1 MHSRYWKASKNSQ
14 ATLTRPKIAAIV
26 LAAGQ
31 SRRAGGQNKLLA
43 ELGDAPMINHVVRS
57 AVESDACQVIVVTG
71 HEAELVQKSLENYRA
86 EIVFNPDYVSGMASS
101 LRIGIQAVARE
112 MDGALI
118 LLGDMPLVGN
128 AQINQL
134 ITEFDPATERD
145 IVVPYKD
152 GRRGNPVLW
161 SARYFP
167 ALKALTGDTGGRGL
181 IIENIANV
189 RDVPVID
196 DAVFT
201 DFDTTDSLSYL
212 HGLKESR

>member
-1 MHSRYWKASKNSQ
+1 MHRRYRKASKNSQ
-14 ATLTRPKIAAIV
+14 ATPTRPKIAAIV

-31 SRRAGGQNKLLA
+31 SRRAGEQNKLLV
-43 ELGDAPMINHVVRS
+43 ELGETPMISHVVRS
-57 AVESDACQVIVVTG
+57 ATDSDAYQVIVVTG
-71 HEAELVQKSLENYRA
+71 HEAELVQKTLENYQA
-86 EIVFNPDYVSGMASS
+86 EIVFNADYVSGMASS
-101 LRIGIQAVARE
+101 LRIGIQAVAGE

-118 LLGDMPLVGN
+118 LLGDMPLVSS

-134 ITEFDPATERD
+134 ITGFDPAAERD
-145 IVVPYKD
+145 IVVPCKD

-161 SARYFP
+161 STRYFP
-167 ALKALTGDTGGRGL
+167 ALKALTGDTGGKGL

-201 DFDTTDSLSYL
+201 DFDTPDSLSYL
-212 HGLKESR
+212 HGLMESR

>member
-1 MHSRYWKASKNSQ
+1 MHSRYRKASKNSQ

-167 ALKALTGDTGGRGL
+167 VLKALTGDTGGRGL